1 MRRVADRHP
10 SLRIHL
16 LTTDT
21 DGKLTPDAVMHD
33 VSPDLSPW
41 VYMCGPPPMMN
52 AFSAGFRKLGV
63 PASRI
68 RWEQFDVR

>member
-1 MRRVADRHP
+1 M
-10 SLRIHL
+10 
-16 LTTDT
+16 
-21 DGKLTPDAVMHD
+21 GF
-33 VSPDLSPW
+33 
-41 VYMCGPPPMMN
+41 MCGPPAMMK